1 MEVTDNSN
9 NALANYVISPFTV
22 DYQPVMF
29 YYTGLRQF
37 FVSANDDEEKKLTQK
52 TFLRR

>member
-9 NALANYVISPFTV
+9 NALAYYVISPFAV
-22 DYQPVMF
+22 NYQPVMF

-37 FVSANDDEEKKLTQK
+37 FVSANDEEKKILTQK
-52 TFLRR
+52 TFLRQ